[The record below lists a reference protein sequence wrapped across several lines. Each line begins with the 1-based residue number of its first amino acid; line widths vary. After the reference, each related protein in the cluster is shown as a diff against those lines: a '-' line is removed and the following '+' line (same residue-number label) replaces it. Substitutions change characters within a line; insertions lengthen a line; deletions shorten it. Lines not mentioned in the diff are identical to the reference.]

1 MIRLDGD
8 LGLLGI
14 NEILPERVRVP
25 HSDPKGKNASVENV
39 RAVAPD

>member
-14 NEILPERVRVP
+14 NEILPERVRVS
-25 HSDPKGKNASVENV
+25 HSDPKEKNASVENV